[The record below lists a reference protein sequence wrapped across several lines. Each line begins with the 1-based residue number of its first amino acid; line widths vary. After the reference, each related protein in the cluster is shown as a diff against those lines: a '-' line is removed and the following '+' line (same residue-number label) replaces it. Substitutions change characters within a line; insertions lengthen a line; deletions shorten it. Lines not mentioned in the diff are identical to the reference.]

1 MSVVVPFKFDKRGV
15 NIAGIHYRIHSI
27 GIEGLLK
34 ALRGTLTKI
43 TKKTKMIFVL
53 FYIFQMLLPISR
65 DLMALEVTPQDP
77 LIFLSVS
84 QVVTV

>member
-1 MSVVVPFKFDKRGV
+1 MFVVVPFKFDKRGV

-53 FYIFQMLLPISR
+53 FYIFQISI
-65 DLMALEVTPQDP
+65 M
-77 LIFLSVS
+77 
-84 QVVTV
+84 